1 MMGGSIFEF
10 KVQNAKRRIM
20 KMNDIVIISACRTAM
35 GRFGGSLKDVPSYDL
50 GAASVREALKRA
62 ALDGEQVDDV
72 ILGSC
77 RQAGN
82 GPNPARTAAVRG
94 GVSRS
99 VPVITLNMAC
109 PSGMRS
115 VAMASQS
122 IRLGESEI
130 VVAGGFDS
138 MSSIPYLLKGAR
150 WDGFKMGNKTLE
162 DGWSD
167 SIDPLIGQG
176 MGETAEN
183 LRDKYDISREEQ
195 DDFAVSSHQKA
206 ALAQKNGWFSDEIVP
221 VQLPGA
227 KGGESV
233 IFDRDE
239 TIRYEINREKMASIR
254 PAFRKDGTVTAGNSC
269 GLSDGS
275 AALVVTSR
283 EMAARLGVKPLFSI
297 VSYAQVAVDPATMG
311 EGPAYSIPAALKN
324 AGMTLGDM
332 DIIEVNE
339 AFAIQV
345 LSNEKALKWDREK
358 LNVHG
363 GAIALGHPTGIS
375 GARILVTGYHA
386 LKRLDKTFCVAAIC
400 GGGGVSTAMV
410 IRREL

>member
-1 MMGGSIFEF
+1 MKKQNKIFVE
-10 KVQNAKRRIM
+10 KKDQ
-20 KMNDIVIISACRTAM
+20 DIVIISACRTAM
-35 GRFGGSLKDVPSYDL
+35 GKFGGSLKDIPSFDL
-50 GAASVREALKRA
+50 GAIVVRESLKRA
-62 ALDGEQVDDV
+62 ALSGDQVDDV

-82 GPNPARTAAVRG
+82 GPNPARTASVKG
-94 GVSRS
+94 GVSSS

-109 PSGMRS
+109 PSGMRA
-115 VAMASQS
+115 VALASQS
-122 IRLGESEI
+122 IRLGEAGI
-130 VVAGGFDS
+130 ILAGGFDS

-183 LRDKYDISREEQ
+183 LYDKYKISRTEQ
-195 DDFAVSSHQKA
+195 DAFAINSHLKA
-206 ALAQKNGWFSDEIVP
+206 SIAQKNEWFNEEIVP
-221 VQLPGA
+221 INLPASGKSPA
-227 KGGESV
+227 TV
-233 IFDRDE
+233 FDKDE
-239 TIRYEINREKMASIR
+239 TIRHDITMDKMAVIR

-269 GLSDGS
+269 GLSDG
-275 AALVVTSR
+275 ATAMVITSR
-283 EMAARLGVKPLFSI
+283 KKAEELGVKPLFSI
-297 VSYAQVAVDPATMG
+297 VSYAQVAVEPATMG
-311 EGPAYSIPAALKN
+311 EGPAYSIPSALKK
-324 AGMTLGDM
+324 AGMTLSDM

-345 LSNEKALKWDREK
+345 LANEKVLKWDSSK

-375 GARILVTGYHA
+375 GARILVTGYYA
-386 LKRLDKTFCVAAIC
+386 MKRLDKTYCMAAIC
-400 GGGGVSTAMV
+400 GGGGVSSAMV
-410 IRREL
+410 IKRES

>member
-1 MMGGSIFEF
+1 MTL
-10 KVQNAKRRIM
+10 
-20 KMNDIVIISACRTAM
+20 NDIVIISACRTAM
-35 GRFGGSLKDVPSYDL
+35 GRFGGTLKDIPAYDL
-50 GAASVREALKRA
+50 GAAAVKEALRRA
-62 ALDGEQVDDV
+62 NLQGDQIDDV

-82 GPNPARTAAVRG
+82 GPNPARTASVRG
-94 GVSRS
+94 GVSTS

-115 VAMASQS
+115 VAMAAQ
-122 IRLGESEI
+122 EI
-130 VVAGGFDS
+130 MSGDTNLVLTGGFDS

-183 LRDKYDISREEQ
+183 LYDKYKIPREEQ
-195 DDFAVSSHQKA
+195 DLYAMGSHMKA
-206 ALAQKNGWFSDEIVP
+206 AAAQKNGWFDEEIVP
-221 VQLPGA
+221 IEIPAVGKTPAFL
-227 KGGESV
+227 
-233 IFDRDE
+233 FDKDE
-239 TIRYEINREKMASIR
+239 TIRYEIDLEKMAKIR

-269 GLSDGS
+269 GLSDG
-275 AALVVTSR
+275 ATALILTHR
-283 EMAARLGVKPLFSI
+283 KKAQEMGAKPLFSI
-297 VSYAQVAVDPATMG
+297 QSYAQIAIDPSVMG
-311 EGPAYSIPAALKN
+311 EGPAYSIPAALKK

-332 DIIEVNE
+332 GLIEVNE

-345 LSNEKALKWDREK
+345 LANQRVLNWDPEKV
-358 LNVHG
+358 NVHG

-375 GARILVTGYHA
+375 GARILVTAYYA
-386 LKRLDKTFCVAAIC
+386 MKRMDVEFSVAGIC

-410 IRREL
+410 LKREL